1 MGKYSGKER
10 WGGHRQNNYDLMRV
24 FAMSMVVLN
33 HVADF
38 YFNMYLNNGW
48 IPSKTVY
55 IFEGVSHFAVPLFL
69 MLTGAFVINK
79 AGRYSAKQFYVRSLK
94 KLGIPF
100 LFFVIVYYVYDICN
114 ERIVLEQ
121 IWPSLYKGFGGVYA
135 HWYVVMLALI
145 YAFIPL
151 IAFVKQRV
159 VYKEY
164 EKVCV
169 IIFIWLMVSHYFESG
184 ETSWCLTQLYFM
196 GYVLMGD
203 IISNKLKEKSH
214 NLLGIT
220 LIISTLI
227 IMFINHSILYNVVL
241 NGGDYYNKLLNLYGA
256 PLIVIA
262 SLVAFCG
269 FSLLRIKGDFSL
281 IASASYIVFLCHKL
295 LLNII
300 VDHTDIITRLDSVL
314 RMNLKIIIPIECLVL
329 IVISMGVALLI
340 NAILNKCVY
349 KGL

>member
-1 MGKYSGKER
+1 
-10 WGGHRQNNYDLMRV
+10 MRV
-24 FAMSMVVLN
+24 FAMSMVILN
-33 HVADF
+33 HVADY
-38 YFNMYLNNGW
+38 YFVMYLSNGW

-55 IFEGVSHFAVPLFL
+55 LFEGVSHLAVPLFL
-69 MLTGAFVINK
+69 MLTGAFVIDK

-114 ERIVLEQ
+114 ERIVLNQ
-121 IWPSLYKGFGGVYA
+121 IWPSLYIGFVGVYA

-151 IAFVKQRV
+151 VAFIKQRV
-159 VYKEY
+159 DYKKY
-164 EKVCV
+164 EKVC
-169 IIFIWLMVSHYFESG
+169 IILFIWLMVSHYFENG
-184 ETSWCLTQLYFM
+184 VTSWCLTQLYFM

-203 IISNKLKEKSH
+203 VISSKLRGKSH
-214 NLLGIT
+214 NLLGVT
-220 LIISTLI
+220 LIISAFG
-227 IMFINHSILYNVVL
+227 IMIINHSILYNVVL

-262 SLVAFCG
+262 SLVAFSG
-269 FSLLRIKGDFSL
+269 FSLLRIKGNFSL
-281 IASASYIVFLCHKL
+281 ISSASYVVFLCHKL

-314 RMNLKIIIPIECLVL
+314 KMNLKIIIPIECLL
-329 IVISMGVALLI
+329 LLVISMGTAILFNV
-340 NAILNKCVY
+340 ILNKYVY
-349 KGL
+349 KGI